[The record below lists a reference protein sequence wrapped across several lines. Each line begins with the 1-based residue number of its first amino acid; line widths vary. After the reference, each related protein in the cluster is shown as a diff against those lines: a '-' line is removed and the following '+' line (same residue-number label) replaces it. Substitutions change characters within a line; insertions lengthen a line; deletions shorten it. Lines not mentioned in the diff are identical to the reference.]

1 LKCRTKKKASAVLSE
16 LRKTG
21 GGINEADPLSDLEL
35 RSKSLSFFDKKVIR
49 LIGAT
54 ALTGIKCF
62 DSSSAPKQ
70 SQDFGINDE
79 SIESNDIMNS
89 SLHSSNSMSLDK
101 SQSPIEVI
109 EIPTHSESRKR
120 KFEINQSES
129 DSIASKMLKTQIEIK
144 NALLEF
150 FFNTKTKVR
159 NKTTKTGNFNA
170 KSLHC
175 FL

>member
-35 RSKSLSFFDKKVIR
+35 RSKSLSFLDKKVIR

-54 ALTGIKCF
+54 ALTGIKGGF
-62 DSSSAPKQ
+62 DSSSAPKE

-109 EIPTHSESRKR
+109 EIPTHSESRRR
-120 KFEINQSES
+120 KF
-129 DSIASKMLKTQIEIK
+129 
-144 NALLEF
+144 
-150 FFNTKTKVR
+150 
-159 NKTTKTGNFNA
+159 
-170 KSLHC
+170 
-175 FL
+175 